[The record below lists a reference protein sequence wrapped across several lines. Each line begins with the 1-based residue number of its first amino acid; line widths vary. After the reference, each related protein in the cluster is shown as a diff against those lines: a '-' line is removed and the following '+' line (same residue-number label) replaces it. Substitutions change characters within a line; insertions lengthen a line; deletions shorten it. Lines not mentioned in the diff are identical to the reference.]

1 MDKLLSRGIDLNDI
15 HKPFPADGFAFDE
28 YSRGTKSD
36 TSNRNIWKKS
46 CSNRQYFYVSAVIK
60 ASTVLHLHMRL
71 VFRRQ
76 IAIKLEL
83 AGEQFKQ
90 HLW

>member
-1 MDKLLSRGIDLNDI
+1 MVLPLMNIREALSLTPPTEI
-15 HKPFPADGFAFDE
+15 FE
-28 YSRGTKSD
+28 
-36 TSNRNIWKKS
+36 KKT
-46 CSNRQYFYVSAVIK
+46 CSNRQYLYVSAVIK

-90 HLW
+90 HL